1 MGLER
6 KRRSKQ
12 FLNKIPN
19 ARDLGREE
27 GAELFGIRNF
37 PEYFGE
43 GKNSF
48 RIKPEQGFIIPNSPI
63 RIEILDSND
72 RPIYW
77 ESPHYKDSDKS
88 QVISVWAY
96 SDRNSYHTADGPCE
110 LTIVASGVDGPIR
123 YQRKINVVKNR
134 KSVSDIIFTQ
144 EPKGNVSA
152 SVESFNELSQTNGK
166 LTQTVA
172 SGEFT
177 YTKSIYGDD
186 VSLEVGL
193 TEVVTNTTV
202 SASLTSNTLT
212 GGSNT
217 IPFATSNLDDNSSP
231 WPNFYEN
238 ADGSVHIY
246 SLTQTFSYLGSKL
259 RTAPVDTF
267 DTNLITLGSGY
278 TIHADVNGT
287 TADYQLVSVLS
298 PQSFEFTSGSSA
310 LIPSTVINGEMISGS
325 LELDLST
332 TTLFPRL
339 GGGQPQ
345 PTNVTASITEIVS
358 NNTFRVSLPIT
369 ASDERSNGSIHTY
382 EYSDDTITG
391 TIKYLSTGSNAGTQ
405 NQVAIANVTLNG
417 VNPIIGRISSVNTLI
432 KSQGLPNSDF
442 ELIANT
448 NVLNED
454 TISYKVAIPT
464 EQLNDPKTIKIQFLN
479 NNGNVS
485 STEVIVRDVIFKGG
499 NVYVGGG
506 QSLVTGSLFIANAIG
521 SGLEMGGHSSGFLK
535 SVGYD
540 GQISASEGK
549 GPGGFIIYSGSNAL
563 QMGADVLTGV
573 GMQFVGDNDDR
584 HLIFSTANGGILDV
598 KTDKFFIGTN
608 NTQFISGS
616 DSNIEISSSLF
627 HLDPK
632 NDRLVIGANAIIEA
646 DLSANNIRTPATI
659 GGVQSTDLNASSSIT
674 QDGFARFV
682 SASIG
687 GWDITTGSIEG
698 SNLIMKPEGILQ
710 TRNFAS
716 GVKGW
721 KISSELNG
729 YAEFENVKIRGTL
742 ATTTFEK
749 ESVNAVGGQLYVAN
763 STTLSGSYS
772 SSVDPVPSAGI
783 TSSTTLPSEF
793 GDNSTDKIQVGSDV
807 YQLVSVEDTTKFTID
822 TPIFA
827 DDGSAF
833 LYYSSSN
840 SFSSQVSASVQV
852 NISSN
857 TPYSAS
863 LRNRSAISTGDTSFD
878 INNYAPG
885 LNSPSFGDFYDALTP
900 IDLVISETN
909 NTSVFLVGGVLQS
922 TAQCTVTQVGPPD
935 TLELSNGT
943 FNTGYSSETLEFYI
957 SYASVVSS
965 TEHQATQILHKKA
978 GTWPA
983 TIDNDGEITFDDGG
997 GSHTFDILERISNTQ
1012 LRIDTSSHKP
1022 NTSGSNVVA
1031 SGFYSSSLQAQRDFD
1046 AGTSTT
1052 TEFIYTDISPTAS
1065 VLIADNVTG
1074 FANGEILTL
1083 KKATNTGF
1091 STEYVKVDSAQRRV
1105 GGDASDLSGYL
1116 TVTRS
1121 YGSGTTG
1128 DTASLGDIASV
1139 GQSYEEG
1146 QVIVSTGKIGS
1157 GFIRLNANPNDPST
1171 PYMDIVERTGSGLY
1185 DIELKARLGDLSGLA
1200 NSDLVHG
1207 RSTPGFG
1214 LATDNVYLQ
1223 GGIIATFGEI
1233 GGFGINA
1240 TTISSSNNNLI
1251 LRSNGQITGSAALL
1265 SGSDVVI
1272 DVEDFTLNST
1282 NFKVNS
1288 AGDITGSNVLFN
1300 GGTIGGFELGS
1311 NIISSSNG
1319 DLILKSNGEITASA
1333 VKLEGDITANTGRFD
1348 DVTVAGIIA
1357 QDDSADYIL
1366 ESWITSSAFISSSY
1380 NYGGSLVNAG
1390 ILGETFKHGVL
1401 TWTLDSGSDVT
1412 YDTFIGQTVS
1422 ASKYEKATPQ
1432 DTQATSPPTF
1442 KRWVDIKGFG
1452 GVHGTGVPYGYPDE
1466 YVTPSTVE
1474 NIIFPFPNYNASAAG
1489 DTHNFSITSNTISL
1503 PSTLISGNV
1512 LNGLVL
1518 QTAVRFGPSFGGFS
1532 PTFRVEILKP
1542 DNTVVKQFDIAS
1554 RNAGEWL
1561 PISLPLTDALINV
1574 GSQAV
1579 TIQDELKIKLSWFK
1593 QSPTAGGGF
1602 LNEIRI
1608 GELRIVKAA
1617 ASEGLFVKGL
1627 QFEQSSF
1634 LPTKY
1639 GTAHHG
1645 NFVPGTDNTYDLGQI
1660 SNVSTGTPNQRWDDI
1675 YATNGTIQTSDET
1688 QKTNITSSD
1697 LGLSFV
1703 NELRPVSYNW
1713 INKTRT
1719 HYGLIA
1725 QEVSSSLN
1733 VFSKTTSDF
1742 AGITTGSL
1750 MGLRYNELISPMIKA
1765 IQELS
1770 DEVNQLKIELSQ
1782 SRG

>member
-1 MGLER
+1 MGLEL

-12 FLNKIPN
+12 FLKKIPN
-19 ARDLGREE
+19 ARDIDEQEAFEVFGLRE
-27 GAELFGIRNF
+27 LPSFL
-37 PEYFGE
+37 GE

-48 RIKPEQGFIIPNSPI
+48 RIRPQLSRDIIPNTK
-63 RIEILDSND
+63 IEIEVLDSNGN
-72 RPIYW
+72 PVYW
-77 ESPHYKDSDKS
+77 EVPSYKDDDKS
-88 QVISVWAY
+88 QVISIWVY
-96 SDRNSYHTADGPCE
+96 NDNNDKYNTPDGVCE
-110 LTIVASGVDGPIR
+110 IILVASTTRGPIR
-123 YQRKINVVKNR
+123 GTLKVNVVKN
-134 KSVSDIIFTQ
+134 KQSASDIIFVDS
-144 EPKGNVSA
+144 PRGNVSA
-152 SVESFNELSQTNGK
+152 SVESFNELPQGNGE
-166 LTQTVA
+166 LTRTTQ
-172 SGEFT
+172 SGQFT
-177 YTKSIYGDD
+177 YKKSIYGDD
-186 VSLEVGL
+186 VSFE
-193 TEVVTNTTV
+193 
-202 SASLTSNTLT
+202 TS
-212 GGSNT
+212 
-217 IPFATSNLDDNSSP
+217 
-231 WPNFYEN
+231 
-238 ADGSVHIY
+238 
-246 SLTQTFSYLGSKL
+246 
-259 RTAPVDTF
+259 TA
-267 DTNLITLGSGY
+267 I
-278 TIHADVNGT
+278 
-287 TADYQLVSVLS
+287 
-298 PQSFEFTSGSSA
+298 
-310 LIPSTVINGEMISGS
+310 INGEMISGS
-325 LELDLST
+325 LELDLSS

-339 GGGQPQ
+339 GGSQSQ
-345 PTNVTASITEIVS
+345 PTSVTASITEIVS
-358 NNTFRVSLPIT
+358 NKIFRVLLPIT
-369 ASDERSNGSIHTY
+369 ASDNRSDGSIHTY
-382 EYSDDTITG
+382 EYSNDTITG
-391 TIKYLSTGSNAGTQ
+391 NIKYLSTGSLNTTQ
-405 NQVAIANVTLNG
+405 NQSAIANVTLTN
-417 VNPIIGRISSVNTLI
+417 VNPTLGRVHSVSTLI

-448 NVLNED
+448 SVPNETD
-454 TISYKVAIPT
+454 ISYKISIPT

-479 NNGNVS
+479 INGDVS
-485 STEVIVRDVIFKGG
+485 STEVIIEDVIFEGG
-499 NVYVGGG
+499 NVYIGGS
-506 QSLVTGSLFIANAIG
+506 QSLVTGSMFISNAIG
-521 SGLEMGGHSSGFLK
+521 SGLEIGGHSSGFMK
-535 SVGYD
+535 SVGYE

-563 QMGADVLTGV
+563 QMGADVLQGV

-584 HLIFSTANGGILDV
+584 HLIFTTANGGILDV
-598 KTDKFFIGTN
+598 KTDKFFIGTT

-632 NDRLVIGANAIIEA
+632 NDRLVIGADAIIEA

-682 SASIG
+682 SASIAGFTVNTEEIKSSDDSLRLKSNGQMTGSAILLGDKVGGNFVQFADSTLTVRGDLAVDQITTPSTIGGSPSNLTNASASITADGFAKFVSASIG

-698 SNLIMKPEGILQ
+698 SNLIMKPAGILQ
-710 TRNFAS
+710 TRDFAS

-763 STTLSGSYS
+763 STTLSGSFS
-772 SSVDPVPSAGI
+772 SSIDSVSSAGV
-783 TSSTTLPSEF
+783 TSSTTLPTQF
-793 GDNSTDKIQVGSDV
+793 GDNSTDKIEFPLSTP
-807 YQLVSVEDTTKFTID
+807 YQLVSVQDSTKFTID

-827 DDGSAF
+827 NGGTAY

-840 SFSSQVSASVQV
+840 TFGSQISASEEVTV
-852 NISSN
+852 STT

-863 LRNRSAISTGDTSFD
+863 FLNRNPV
-878 INNYAPG
+878 NNGEGNFEYTNFVVNTPG
-885 LNSPSFGDFYDALTP
+885 SGQESDFLNIICTITEVNGA
-900 IDLVISETN
+900 
-909 NTSVFLVGGVLQS
+909 SVFS
-922 TAQCTVTQVGPPD
+922 NSSDTATATLTSVGPPTEM
-935 TLELSNGT
+935 TLLSGVTFNGT
-943 FNTGYSSETLEFYI
+943 YGGQTLEFAL
-957 SYASVVSS
+957 SFTDSTSV
-965 TEHQATQILHKKA
+965 TEAQATNIVHKKV
-978 GTWPA
+978 GTWP
-983 TIDNDGEITFDDGG
+983 TSIVDDGEITFDDGG
-997 GSHTFDILERISNTQ
+997 GSHTFDILERVSNTQ

-1022 NTSGSNVVA
+1022 NTSASFVAA
-1031 SGFYSSSLQAQRDFD
+1031 SGNYSQSLSDTRTIS
-1046 AGTSTT
+1046 AGTFTT
-1052 TEFIYTDISPTAS
+1052 TEFVYTDISPTAS
-1065 VLIADNVTG
+1065 IFIADNVTG

-1083 KKATNTGF
+1083 KKVTNTGF
-1091 STEYVKVDSAQRRV
+1091 ATEYVKVDSTERRD
-1105 GGDASDLSGYL
+1105 GGSDSDLSGYL

-1128 DTASLGDIASV
+1128 DSSSLGDIASV

-1157 GFIRLNANPNDPST
+1157 GYIRLNANPNDPST

-1207 RSTPGFG
+1207 RSNPGFG

-1288 AGDITGSNVLFN
+1288 AGDITGSNVLFD

-1357 QDDSADYIL
+1357 QDDSDDYIL
-1366 ESWITSSAFISSSY
+1366 ESWITSSTFISSSY

-1412 YDTFIGQTVS
+1412 YDVFIGQTVS

-1442 KRWVDIKGFG
+1442 KRWADIKGFG
-1452 GVHGTGVPYGYPDE
+1452 GVHSIGVPYGYPNE

-1474 NIIFPFPNYNASAAG
+1474 NIIFPFPNYNPSAAG

-1574 GSQAV
+1574 TSTAV

-1593 QSPTAGGGF
+1593 QSPNAGGGSIK
-1602 LNEIRI
+1602 EIRI

-1627 QFEQSSF
+1627 QFEQSSL

-1645 NFVPGTDNTYDLGQI
+1645 NFVPGEDNTYDLGQI
-1660 SNVSTGTPNQRWDDI
+1660 GNVGTGTPNQRWDDI